1 MYHRK
6 TSSQDS
12 SASSSSDHATLAA
25 AGGASMASDLRGVST
40 PPTSPGLSPLG
51 SPRLPREGVPTE
63 LEKSIRIDKGS
74 KQLGKL
80 GSRVIAGHCLLWPA
94 SAGQGSPAQME
105 CLCSTGIQTPERVLH
120 LCPTVVEQ

>member
-80 GSRVIAGHCLLWPA
+80 GIRVIAGHCLL
-94 SAGQGSPAQME
+94 SARLRRTRISCTDGVPMQHWHPDS
-105 CLCSTGIQTPERVLH
+105 
-120 LCPTVVEQ
+120 